1 MSLVSIIIPY
11 YKKKLYIGEA
21 VNSAINQTFKNI
33 EIIIIYDDPVKND
46 LPFLKK
52 LSIKDKR
59 IKLII
64 NEKNEGAGNSRNI
77 GVKKAT
83 GEYIAFL
90 DADDLW
96 SNNKIE
102 IQLSFMK
109 KNHSNISHTSYKIL
123 SKKLKYNLRKA
134 RDFNKLSDLLKSCD
148 IGLSTVM
155 IKKNMLN
162 NECKFPKM
170 NTKEDF
176 VLWLKILKN
185 GSKIQGLDSAL
196 TTWRQTENSLSSSIY
211 QKMKDGFDVYYKHM
225 NFNLFKAFFY
235 LICLSINYIK
245 KS

>member
-1 MSLVSIIIPY
+1 
-11 YKKKLYIGEA
+11 
-21 VNSAINQTFKNI
+21 
-33 EIIIIYDDPVKND
+33 
-46 LPFLKK
+46 
-52 LSIKDKR
+52 
-59 IKLII
+59 
-64 NEKNEGAGNSRNI
+64 
-77 GVKKAT
+77 
-83 GEYIAFL
+83 
-90 DADDLW
+90 
-96 SNNKIE
+96 
-102 IQLSFMK
+102 MK